1 MATIKEIAQKV
12 GVSPAAVSRV
22 LNYDKNL
29 SVNEETRKAIFR
41 VAEEVGYKKKV
52 VYPKIDNVALLFWAA
67 NEEEL
72 EDMYYK
78 SILEEMV
85 AQAKWRNVHLQ
96 VINKRDGID
105 AVPNDTKAFIGIGWF
120 SKKEIQH
127 LHTITEQ
134 GIFVDVSPDEST
146 YDSVRPNLDSMV
158 TQIVDMFMEKGYQ
171 NMAFVGTPD
180 YDINTGE
187 CVMDIREWSF
197 RQSASY
203 YQVLREDNIYIGK
216 RLTVEEGFRIGKEI
230 IKKGNDKLP
239 QAICAATDTLSVGLL
254 QAFQEEGIVVP
265 KHIAVFSINDIKL
278 AQYVSPPL
286 TTFHIDIPIM
296 CESTLDLLQERMI
309 KKRDITKTVYING
322 RPVFRKSF
330 FL

>member
-96 VINKRDGID
+96 VINILL
-105 AVPNDTKAFIGIGWF
+105 F
-120 SKKEIQH
+120 
-127 LHTITEQ
+127 
-134 GIFVDVSPDEST
+134 
-146 YDSVRPNLDSMV
+146 
-158 TQIVDMFMEKGYQ
+158 
-171 NMAFVGTPD
+171 D
-180 YDINTGE
+180 YYSIL
-187 CVMDIREWSF
+187 
-197 RQSASY
+197 Y
-203 YQVLREDNIYIGK
+203 L
-216 RLTVEEGFRIGKEI
+216 
-230 IKKGNDKLP
+230 LP
-239 QAICAATDTLSVGLL
+239 SS
-254 QAFQEEGIVVP
+254 
-265 KHIAVFSINDIKL
+265 H
-278 AQYVSPPL
+278 
-286 TTFHIDIPIM
+286 
-296 CESTLDLLQERMI
+296 
-309 KKRDITKTVYING
+309 
-322 RPVFRKSF
+322 
-330 FL
+330 